1 MIISIANIYK
11 LLTSK
16 PAVPWHT
23 ISAFHR
29 KRKTWGGLSRLRNSI
44 GSMVTRNLIFVYKCI
59 PFPHWFLFTRLLHRT
74 QFSVEIL
81 EVQVLDNGDYST
93 QSLLYS
99 FKKRDSTAI
108 SHLTAFCSY
117 YSLVSQGLQNRFIK
131 QEFIGFKEKD
141 DEDKLRN
148 I

>member
-1 MIISIANIYK
+1 M
-11 LLTSK
+11 
-16 PAVPWHT
+16 
-23 ISAFHR
+23 
-29 KRKTWGGLSRLRNSI
+29 
-44 GSMVTRNLIFVYKCI
+44 
-59 PFPHWFLFTRLLHRT
+59 
-74 QFSVEIL
+74 EIL

-93 QSLLYS
+93 QSLLHS

-108 SHLTAFCSY
+108 SHLTTFCSY

-148 I
+148 V